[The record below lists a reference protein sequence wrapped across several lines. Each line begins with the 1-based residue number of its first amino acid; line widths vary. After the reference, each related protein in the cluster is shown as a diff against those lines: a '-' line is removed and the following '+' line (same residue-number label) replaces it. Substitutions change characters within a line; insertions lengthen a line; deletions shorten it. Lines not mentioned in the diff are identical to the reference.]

1 MSRIPR
7 KRWSEAEVAKLKS
20 MAGKY
25 PVQEIANELG
35 RGIAATI
42 MKAHDLRVSLRMQ
55 PKPETRH
62 AVHEEPAPSA

>member
-1 MSRIPR
+1 MSRITR